1 MAGNR
6 QKESELK
13 EIDIMKQFKYMV
25 KIVLREDCENIDEI
39 KALMQQRLGDEM
51 IPLVDGFYGTNEEE
65 EALATS
71 MALANCDKI
80 RENAIEL
87 LAYDVLGKKTDGT
100 YAYEIEDLKESWKSW
115 QARRKRKQDL
125 M

>member
-1 MAGNR
+1 
-6 QKESELK
+6 
-13 EIDIMKQFKYMV
+13 MKQYKHMV
-25 KIVLREDCENIDEI
+25 KIVLREDCENVDKI

-51 IPLVDGFYGTNEEE
+51 IPLADGFYGTNEEE

-71 MALANCDKI
+71 MSLANCDEI

-100 YAYEIEDLKESWKSW
+100 YVYEIEDLKESWKSW
-115 QARRKRKQDL
+115 QARRKRNRNL

>member
-1 MAGNR
+1 
-6 QKESELK
+6 
-13 EIDIMKQFKYMV
+13 MKQYKYMV
-25 KIVLREDCENIDEI
+25 KIVLREDCENVDKI
-39 KALMQQRLGDEM
+39 KALMQRILGSEM
-51 IPLVDGFYGTNEEE
+51 IPLADGFYGTNEEE

-71 MALANCDKI
+71 ISLANCDII

-115 QARRKRKQDL
+115 QARRKRNQNL